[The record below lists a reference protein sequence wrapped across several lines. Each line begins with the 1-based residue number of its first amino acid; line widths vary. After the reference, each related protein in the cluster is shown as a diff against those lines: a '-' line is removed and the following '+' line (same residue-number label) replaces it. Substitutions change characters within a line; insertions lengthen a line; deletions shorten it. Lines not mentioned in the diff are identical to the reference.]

1 MPDSHPTH
9 DRLSWWLLGIL
20 GSLAVSL
27 ILIGGGGWLS
37 SVDDAIAQQRVE
49 QRSLDR
55 RLTTVEANLAH
66 LIDGQRRLE
75 DQLEQARSDTRAVL
89 ESQQQLL
96 ADLRRDRP

>member
-49 QRSLDR
+49 QRGLDR

-66 LIDGQRRLE
+66 LIDGQRSLE

-96 ADLRRDRP
+96 ADLRRTRP